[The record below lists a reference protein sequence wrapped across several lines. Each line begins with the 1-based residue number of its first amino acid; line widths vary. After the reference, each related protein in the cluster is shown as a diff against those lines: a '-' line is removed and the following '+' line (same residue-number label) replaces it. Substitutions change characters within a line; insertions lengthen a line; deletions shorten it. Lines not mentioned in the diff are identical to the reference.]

1 MSEIF
6 LPFFKNSK
14 NWSNC
19 CEDRQKTLLQ
29 NIEKCSEVLTES
41 GKHLPIMQI
50 LKMPPEIMTVEQRM
64 CTSPTKV
71 YDMENKEQIL
81 SEWIANIET
90 IVYSS
95 DKRQADMF
103 TLLYCYKISEAIN
116 ESRDK
121 VKYLEFIKSHLL
133 ELQNTCCPEF
143 VMYTVIPN
151 IIAAIKK
158 QNSLTRHFA
167 RSGFLTLLL
176 QKVQVNKTVTESLY
190 KQLNTCIQMT
200 NSFRD
205 SIIMLQTSIFVH
217 QGNSLAARSASHI
230 SLQPYPNLKLQRAST
245 TNINDFC
252 RTMKGISFYD
262 EEAIFSNLHPL
273 IHQMKKVI
281 YIIETFSQF
290 SLLTK
295 LSVSLPLFKS
305 EDLET
310 EKKANI
316 EMLNE
321 DRSAVFQ
328 PMHDIKDCSL
338 PAVKEEDAHEEKENE
353 EKLEEI
359 CDIKKRNNLVHHK
372 KEYNSNDYILK
383 TYFADE
389 ENCSIL
395 LNVFGNT
402 MRNLTKIV
410 QKITTVDVLH
420 TNLDDSGELNN
431 LYCEFQSII
440 TESELLIRS
449 YLDAIF
455 RKDLSV
461 EQSLDILDRFSS
473 VSKRT
478 ALVPKIERC
487 YVKVFNHY
495 ASDLL
500 EQCDIFQQNKENPPM
515 PRNSPKV
522 AGTIQWCKFTLKKI
536 KYPMEILMDICVV
549 QQLPHFSNFVKI
561 YNETI
566 TTIQDFERKT
576 IGSWMKNLVNVVD
589 GLSAALLTYHL
600 ESKELHINID
610 PRLLIAIEETKSMV
624 KMGVPIPKN
633 AKAILLQEDKL
644 KNYKMHLELCIHE
657 FDETKGI
664 LPKIWQQL
672 FKEHYCQ
679 MSREFQ
685 PGLSSLSWNSLN
697 IDAFLCTIRSAGY
710 KLRDMTHGV
719 HKIIYNQIDEVIEQ
733 IEDMSLFSMD
743 ECTLKHQ
750 HYEDIQKTMTM
761 SIEFQIDSLNNHI
774 HTMQNAIQ
782 DILDIVT
789 ATRISPKYGSKGT
802 AEDKVDAEI
811 NEILEKDKNH
821 LSKKIIAYYR
831 EKLYHAVE
839 KIILR
844 SLVFLL
850 KFVSS
855 IEESDS
861 PKFHSSPIETA
872 NLLADNSTGKSYLR
886 YETYLLINSVLVYNI
901 PDFALNPPAAVIS
914 NIIRNIALK
923 IKDISKGIP
932 LIDIFDDYFHD
943 NIVKNERINDV
954 FKAIEKSLSANENI
968 ARTYV
973 QSFNR
978 YDFLWTRNRYES
990 FDEFL
995 TINPNKTEIQ
1005 NKIEEF
1011 IVMEKELARIP
1022 QIMKIGLLSVKSD
1035 PVKQSLQ
1042 ALLLS
1047 WKTVFAS
1054 VLHTDAYNML
1064 KAACIYRRQVFEVLS
1079 VPIKTLEQ
1087 LNNIL
1092 YVLQQIRDMQNK
1104 IDQIY
1109 LPIEL
1114 AYHKLL
1120 KYCVPLPR
1128 SEIKEVED
1136 LRNNWNY
1143 LTELAEATEKYIF
1156 TDKRL
1161 TFEQEIHRENMF
1173 RNSFDGEGPN
1183 IPDSSPEETVER
1195 LDKFQE
1201 ECLNLKKE
1209 RETLETVSKTF
1220 GVLID
1225 TFTELDQ
1232 TEEDLKMV
1240 YSLYDLYIRFIQF
1253 DDQFQNTLWSDVDF
1267 RTAVKMVELFWDD
1280 YLLLSEKLQEYNTY
1294 HSLKTAITMYQETI
1308 PILKLLH
1315 SKTIRNRHWL
1325 QIMTVTENT
1334 FPLEVT
1340 VLRLSHLFNINL
1352 PRYKSTVVEIC
1363 HVSMKEMEL
1372 ETMMSKIEEEWTEQE
1387 LIFKN
1392 YKTLGPVT
1400 LDHIFIE
1407 RLLEQLED
1415 SQVTLANM
1423 LTSPYI
1429 SPMQED
1435 VNMWTE
1441 KLKEL
1446 GFILELWIDVQK
1458 LWIHLEAVFSN
1469 SSANK
1474 ELQQQNLIFAPV
1486 NTSWCKV
1493 MARYAEMKNFLQAC
1507 CGEMQLKS
1515 VLLHIQEDLES
1526 CSRSLGNYLEKK
1538 RMQFPRFFFLSNP
1551 VLLATLSCP
1560 QSLESILP
1568 ILGYVHEIETEVL
1581 EKRREILSESAASDI
1596 QFDQNTEI
1604 FTTVPVCHSVEWW
1617 LNELKHTIHDTIGK
1631 MSLNAIQEITQA
1643 TNLEEFIAKYP
1654 TQICQ
1659 LGVLYLWSRE
1669 VEKGIMEVKHE
1680 RKALFNTYKK
1690 FCTTYSKILTLFS
1703 RSFSK
1708 SSCDT
1713 KSTHIRIRYEKI
1725 VTQTLYLRDT
1735 LYTICRKKV
1744 KHCTDFDWRRYLKC
1758 YLVSDN
1764 DTELK
1769 LHFEILDHHL
1779 VYGNEFCGSNPSII
1793 MTPVTEKCFLSIFL
1807 ALQNLQPVYLVGTPD
1822 VGKKETIKSLA
1833 NVIAQFYYLL
1843 KCNPHFDASSI
1854 QRIIQGSSMEGCWL
1868 CLADGNKLSH
1878 KSLDVVMDQVAMI
1891 VDAVRV
1897 NNNVV
1902 EDIFRKLTYKVNPR
1916 TAFFMTATFSEES
1929 NWYSARNVKSVFRT
1943 VTLLKPDTYYILRG
1957 YFISAGFKF
1966 GNILAG
1972 KLLEIVSLAELQLI
1986 SSECQIP
1993 SFTLSSMIAT
2003 IRRAQQIRKTLEEKY
2018 GEKPNTVRPE
2028 TTPSTTSRQSQISL
2042 TIKESSENLT
2052 RDIDLSTLLQS
2063 IEETLYP
2070 ALDNNNNFKTW
2081 FLIDSQLNDDW
2092 LDQLSSVFNNK
2103 QIQLKN
2109 GDIVP
2114 MNGNVKTFI
2123 ETDSIDSASPMTIT
2137 KLGMIY
2143 FSGLVTW
2150 EVLTK
2155 SWIKAKKHKNP
2166 QINGSKNGYDIAEI
2180 LMQCYQ
2186 NSMDPVIQYFKTEM
2200 KHSIHFNEVGM
2211 ITTSLQIL
2219 TVLLSNCHTV
2229 SSDTHIKKLFV
2240 FSLLWSFGGHLSS
2253 NDRLHFNEF
2262 LQKIRTNLIPEDEND
2277 VYLFDYFV
2285 DESGEWENWNIKSL
2299 EESPVI
2305 QDNFSREFVYT
2316 QRTIPIKYF
2325 INNFILHG
2333 FPSLLT
2339 GPKGSGK
2346 TSLINALMSS
2356 LDSEEYVLKRFVS
2369 SGSSTTVQLFDFFN
2383 SSIIHRQGFIHGAKD
2398 KKKLAVFIEDIN
2410 IPKKDQF
2417 GIQRCNE
2424 FLRQLLD
2431 GKIIYDPSS
2440 PFEMKFI
2447 EDLCLIA
2454 EMTHPEP
2461 RLEQLNQRLLR
2472 QFAIFN
2478 LPEPEENDLSIIL
2491 GKKLET
2497 AVNGENLPN
2506 IDTKLFNNLVEASYQ
2521 LLSGLQSTLKLSSL
2535 PGSTHYMFTI
2545 QSLEHCFKGLTK
2557 LPLKERTNENFIIL
2571 LLIHDIQ
2578 NVLLDSVCRN
2588 EDHNFFK
2595 QLLRTVVNDKWPDI
2609 VITTKNIGYFITVPS
2624 RNRPSSHSPLLGKP
2638 INNVLYQT
2646 EGLYSLEATIQRH
2659 IDIYNS
2665 DHPKRPLQIIPSEHV
2680 ISQITKVHRVLTCSD
2695 RSHLLSVSSVVSDIV
2710 DIYML
2715 TCEMTNTT
2723 TIQMDWFTGND
2734 LFEVLKTAVKQA
2746 GSLNTPV
2753 AFILK
2758 ESNLLDPLHLDC
2770 INNFLVIED
2779 YTTLYSTEE
2788 LSTLLQSLELQLKKD
2803 HLERAIKPVTY
2814 FCNNVKRNLHILI
2827 HLTPSNPLL
2836 SNIYREY
2843 PGILKSCQI
2852 NWLLEWSEETLVSM
2866 TPRYLNESGMFHENN
2881 LRNRII
2887 KCLTNIH
2894 KFMFKEYNKAP
2905 WTGNLASHTE
2915 IVQVESSDCKTD
2927 PVKVF
2932 NETVDNLPYTQRLL
2946 LDHIGLQQE
2955 VSSSSTN
2962 QANFISTKTY
2972 EQLLHCF
2979 QYLINLKNN
2988 EQKEKMAKINK
2999 TITKLKDTRERLQNV
3014 TKVVKFKTAEYNTAK
3029 IKSEEYLEEI
3039 IHKATQVESLKTQIG
3054 QNLAIKAILDNH
3066 QFTNFLD
3073 QADTK
3078 ELLTNDDYDSY
3089 DEEFHRLMAENLEK
3103 KENHIE
3109 EDLAKAKK
3117 QIPYKEKCVELSKEK
3132 IYFWK
3137 SKIDRNCI
3145 ESIRGFANPPN
3156 LVVHVINIVLIM
3168 TGKLNPLTYFNISM
3182 EDQEIQLISSEHYK
3196 NKFQISWKAV
3206 QHILSESKKFIDLLH
3221 NFSFEQGLKP
3231 SVIQAIS
3238 SYLSPQEIQINLQS
3252 IQTAVQSDTSVQHV
3266 CKVLPGNGITV
3277 AEAKHASKDVAIL
3290 LQYVL
3295 SLVVYST
3302 FCKELQELNETIKE
3316 LEEQIFRN
3324 SKQNSTP
3331 DNEIEITSGLDND
3344 MEVDFNK
3351 DAIPVLE
3358 KEIESLQR
3366 PYREAVE
3373 LKHSLEK
3380 ELQNKN
3386 DEIKATRLLLES
3398 LKSKE
3403 SEWCSVAEKESSD
3416 TLIYNCIMASS
3427 FLSYCSPFNIQ
3438 TREKICNQFKKICS
3452 EHGFLQNCHQVFED
3466 LSLHEFLF
3474 PPLLRVELEISSSLP
3489 TSKVFLENCCFFVDD
3504 KMWTTWPILCDPNC
3518 WALECQQI
3526 FLKSDFV
3533 TVPFN
3538 ALESQ
3543 LEMCLN
3549 EGLILFVTNCD
3560 SQKLHTNRLLL
3571 SVIFAYRRFIQATHT
3586 FKIWTGD
3593 LEVECNPSFRLY
3605 LHTSSDA
3612 SLISDTLS
3620 PYLTIITFSQS
3631 YECLYKD
3638 LFLRCINREKSQ
3650 LKDERNHFLQE
3661 KWDKTKES
3669 LETEDKLLM
3678 GLCQEVDLLKS
3689 KQTVKE
3695 LTELVNQ
3702 HSEIKER
3709 LLTVLEEEENV
3720 LREATE
3726 HLSILASQG
3735 AICYY
3740 TMQHMKQL
3748 HPLYRC
3754 PYSSF
3759 LKLFHSVINELDCT
3773 NSHEVA
3779 DQLTY
3784 LANQNMIQT
3793 LRYQDRIVFTLFLA
3807 FEIDSLKGYT
3817 LTGEREFVIDPLTT
3831 SATNPSLENIAALK
3845 NPFEWMPDEVFHNL
3859 QNLAMRFSWFT
3870 EIFVNLTKEGK
3881 DSSLK
3886 LLFDSQYPEQY
3897 NSLPTKLNVLTPL
3910 QILCFWRALRPK
3922 EFLLEAT
3929 SYISSVL
3936 GSKFVA
3942 NFLPNIP
3949 LVVTM
3954 TNPTYPILV
3963 FTNTQSGE
3971 ADVFFSNFF
3980 KGQKYEMISLHV
3992 STCSSSA
3999 ETALRKYIW
4008 QKMSQDVWIILKNAH
4023 NWPSLLL
4030 KVSSWLLEKTVPNP
4044 MFRCCLSVDV
4054 DFKDL
4059 PTQLLDGCFKI
4070 FIDSP
4075 MHAKDHL
4082 QWSST
4087 QLNPDILNM
4096 NSSTH
4101 WPLLLYNICMLYM
4114 TFHLRTNMIHG
4125 WVNADDVENIN
4136 STDLQEAIKF
4146 AGFDLRRFSKL
4157 AIPNDTQMPCPI
4169 SLSAIRYVFSEI
4181 IFGRY
4186 LQHTRDQIC
4195 LKGMVE
4201 YLVSA
4206 NSLKKNF
4213 EYSKLKYS
4221 GLTALYNSPRNLA
4234 NLQQE
4239 LGKIPNQF
4247 LASPQMCHLH
4257 KYQEMEQLQYH
4268 R

>member
-1 MSEIF
+1 MDERHWWVAAKIQQTFKVGKTFQPEVFESYLSQEKILDQLDKFFEVDSPKYLFVYRNRKATENSDITSSLVLSTETLSSLAESIAEKDLIFLYFLRKNTDNVIAESSICKEILCGEIKGNPLKIFSLKMSEIF

-50 LKMPPEIMTVEQRM
+50 LKVPPEIMTVEQRM

-81 SEWIANIET
+81 AEWIANIET

-95 DKRQADMF
+95 DKR
-103 TLLYCYKISEAIN
+103 TLENNLGLLSELKKWKRKYEILENITEQLKSKECKSVISCLVAGRSKMLRKWKFVDSGISEAIN

-143 VMYTVIPN
+143 VMHTVIPN

-158 QNSLTRHFA
+158 QDSLTRHFA

-176 QKVQVNKTVTESLY
+176 QKIANQLAIIIKKFIKLCTTSPDGEDIFGKQILQSCSLQLQKKNIGSKDKVQVNKTVTESLY

-205 SIIMLQTSIFVH
+205 SIMLQSSIFVH
-217 QGNSLAARSASHI
+217 QGTSLAARSASHI

-245 TNINDFC
+245 TNINDFY

-262 EEAIFSNLHPL
+262 EEAIFSNLDPL

-316 EMLNE
+316 EMMNE

-328 PMHDIKDCSL
+328 PMHDIIEHSL
-338 PAVKEEDAHEEKENE
+338 PAVKEEDTHEEKENE
-353 EKLEEI
+353 EKMKEI
-359 CDIKKRNNLVHHK
+359 CEITKRNNFLHHK

-410 QKITTVDVLH
+410 QKITTADVLH
-420 TNLDDSGELNN
+420 TDLDDSGELNN
-431 LYCEFQSII
+431 LYCGFQSII
-440 TESELLIRS
+440 TESELLIGS
-449 YLDAIF
+449 YLDAVF

-561 YNETI
+561 YNEII

-576 IGSWMKNLVNVVD
+576 IGSWIKNLVNVVD

-624 KMGVPIPKN
+624 KMGLPIPKN
-633 AKAILLQEDKL
+633 AKAILLQEDKF

-719 HKIIYNQIDEVIEQ
+719 QKIICNQIDEVIEQ
-733 IEDMSLFSMD
+733 IEDISLFSMD

-750 HYEDIQKTMTM
+750 HYEDVQKTMSM
-761 SIEFQIDSLNNHI
+761 SIEFQTESLNNHI

-802 AEDKVDAEI
+802 AEDKVNAEI
-811 NEILEKDKNH
+811 NELLEKDKNH

-839 KIILR
+839 KVILR

-855 IEESDS
+855 IEENDS
-861 PKFHSSPIETA
+861 PRFHSSPIETA
-872 NLLADNSTGKSYLR
+872 NLLAENSDLR
-886 YETYLLINSVLVYNI
+886 YGTYLLINSVLVYNI

-923 IKDISKGIP
+923 IRDISKGIP
-932 LIDIFDDYFHD
+932 LIDIFDNYFHD
-943 NIVKNERINDV
+943 NIMKNERINDV
-954 FKAIEKSLSANENI
+954 FKAIEKSLSANENLE
-968 ARTYV
+968 RTYV

-995 TINPNKTEIQ
+995 TTNPNKTEIQ

-1054 VLHTDAYNML
+1054 VLHTDAYSML
-1064 KAACIYRRQVFEVLS
+1064 KLACIYRRQVFEVLS

-1114 AYHKLL
+1114 TYHKLL
-1120 KYCVPLPR
+1120 KYSVPLPR

-1143 LTELAEATEKYIF
+1143 LIELAEATEKYIF

-1161 TFEQEIHRENMF
+1161 TFEQEIQRENMAFVVKVMQF

-1209 RETLETVSKTF
+1209 REILETVSKTF
-1220 GVLID
+1220 GVSID
-1225 TFTELDQ
+1225 TFIELDQ

-1294 HSLKTAITMYQETI
+1294 HSLKPAITMYQETI

-1325 QIMTVTENT
+1325 QVMAVTENT

-1387 LIFKN
+1387 LIFQN

-1458 LWIHLEAVFSN
+1458 LWTHLEAVFSN
-1469 SSANK
+1469 SSTNK
-1474 ELQQQNLIFAPV
+1474 ELQQQNLIFAPI
-1486 NTSWCKV
+1486 NTNWCKV
-1493 MARYAEMKNFLQAC
+1493 MAKYAEIKNVLQAC

-1551 VLLATLSCP
+1551 VLLASLSCP

-1568 ILGYVHEIETEVL
+1568 ILGSLFGYVHEIETEVL

-1596 QFDQNTEI
+1596 QFDQNIEI
-1604 FTTVPVCHSVEWW
+1604 FTTPELSQEIKLRETAEIQMIAVKSFDGEKLLLNKKVPVCHSVEWW

-1631 MSLNAIQEITQA
+1631 MSLNAIQEITQT

-1659 LGVLYLWSRE
+1659 LAVLYLWSRE

-1708 SSCDT
+1708 NSCDA
-1713 KSTHIRIRYEKI
+1713 KSTYIRIRNEKI

-1735 LYTICRKKV
+1735 LNTICRKRV

-1769 LHFEILDHHL
+1769 LHFEILDHRL

-1822 VGKKETIKSLA
+1822 AGKKETIKSLA

-1916 TAFFMTATFSEES
+1916 TAFFMTAAFSEES
-1929 NWYSARNVKSVFRT
+1929 NWYFARNIKSVFRT

-1957 YFISAGFKF
+1957 YFISAGFKS

-2028 TTPSTTSRQSQISL
+2028 SQVSTPTSKATPSTTSRQSQISL
-2042 TIKESSENLT
+2042 TIKESSENPT

-2063 IEETLYP
+2063 IEETLHP
-2070 ALDNNNNFKTW
+2070 ALDNNVLIKFQDLVSACIYGTSCIPNKSSLKSLDLENVISEKVNQKNLTVNEEWFAKCLQLNNLSNNFDGVLMVGPPGSGKTTCLQTLVEAFNEIQQIKSISKNTIKTSHSNNYKLTRINPMSFESLEPIFGWMDLNSQFIDGFFMSSFKKASKNNFKTW
-2081 FLIDSQLNDDW
+2081 FLIDSQLNDDL

-2114 MNGNVKTFI
+2114 INGNVKTFI
-2123 ETDSIDSASPMTIT
+2123 ETDSIGSASPMTIT

-2143 FSGLVTW
+2143 FGGLVTW
-2150 EVLTK
+2150 EALTK

-2186 NSMDPVIQYFKTEM
+2186 TSMDPVIQYFKTEM
-2200 KHSIHFNEVGM
+2200 EHSVHFNEVGM

-2240 FSLLWSFGGHLSS
+2240 FSILWSFGGHLSS
-2253 NDRLHFNEF
+2253 NDKLHFNEF
-2262 LQKIRTNLIPEDEND
+2262 LQKVRTNLIPEDEND

-2325 INNFILHG
+2325 MNNFILHG

-2346 TSLINALMSS
+2346 TSLINALMST
-2356 LDSEEYVLKRFVS
+2356 LGSEEYVLKRFVS
-2369 SGSSTTVQLFDFFN
+2369 SGSTKTVQLFDFFN
-2383 SSIIHRQGFIHGAKD
+2383 KSIIHRQGFIHGAKD

-2431 GKIIYDPSS
+2431 GKVICDSSS

-2472 QFAIFN
+2472 HFAIFN

-2545 QSLEHCFKGLTK
+2545 QSLEHCFKGLAK
-2557 LPLKERTNENFIIL
+2557 LPLKERTNENFIIF

-2595 QLLRTVVNDKWPDI
+2595 QLLKTVVNDKWPDI
-2609 VITTKNIGYFITVPS
+2609 VITTKNIGYFITIPS
-2624 RNRPSSHSPLLGKP
+2624 RNRPSSHSPLLSKP

-2646 EGLYSLEATIQRH
+2646 ESLYSLEATIQRH
-2659 IDIYNS
+2659 IGIYNS

-2695 RSHLLSVSSVVSDIV
+2695 RSHLLSISSVVSDIV

-2715 TCEMTNTT
+2715 TCEMTNIT

-2827 HLTPSNPLL
+2827 HVTPSNPLL

-2866 TPRYLNESGMFHENN
+2866 TTRYLNESGMFQENN

-2915 IVQVESSDCKTD
+2915 IVQVESSDCNTD

-2932 NETVDNLPYTQRLL
+2932 NETVCNLPYTQRLL

-2955 VSSSSTN
+2955 ASSSSTN

-2988 EQKEKMAKINK
+2988 ERKEKMAKINK

-3014 TKVVKFKTAEYNTAK
+3014 TKDVKFKTAEYNTAK
-3029 IKSEEYLEEI
+3029 LKSEEYLEVI

-3073 QADTK
+3073 QADNK

-3103 KENHIE
+3103 KENQIE

-3168 TGKLNPLTYFNISM
+3168 TGKLNPLTYFNISV
-3182 EDQEIQLISSEHYK
+3182 EDQEIRLISSGHYK

-3206 QHILSESKKFIDLLH
+3206 QHILSESKKFINLIH

-3331 DNEIEITSGLDND
+3331 DNEIEVTSGLDND

-3351 DAIPVLE
+3351 EAILVLE

-3403 SEWCSVAEKESSD
+3403 SEWCSVVEKESSD

-3438 TREKICNQFKKICS
+3438 TREKICNQLKKICS
-3452 EHGFLQNCHQVFED
+3452 EHGFSQNCHQVFED
-3466 LSLHEFLF
+3466 LSPHEFLF
-3474 PPLLRVELEISSSLP
+3474 PPLLRVELELSSSLP

-3538 ALESQ
+3538 ALDSQ

-3560 SQKLHTNRLLL
+3560 SQKLHTNPLLL

-3638 LFLRCINREKSQ
+3638 LFLRCINQEKSQ

-3661 KWDKTKES
+3661 KWDKTKEF

-3678 GLCQEVDLLKS
+3678 GLCQEVDLLRS

-3709 LLTVLEEEENV
+3709 LLTVLEEEENI

-3726 HLSILASQG
+3726 HFSILASQG
-3735 AICYY
+3735 AICYH

-3748 HPLYRC
+3748 CPLYRC

-3759 LKLFHSVINELDCT
+3759 LKLFNSVINELDCT
-3773 NSHEVA
+3773 NSREVA

-3784 LANQNMIQT
+3784 LANRNMIQT

-3807 FEIDSLKGYT
+3807 FE
-3817 LTGEREFVIDPLTT
+3817 GER
-3831 SATNPSLENIAALK
+3831 
-3845 NPFEWMPDEVFHNL
+3845 
-3859 QNLAMRFSWFT
+3859 
-3870 EIFVNLTKEGK
+3870 
-3881 DSSLK
+3881 
-3886 LLFDSQYPEQY
+3886 
-3897 NSLPTKLNVLTPL
+3897 
-3910 QILCFWRALRPK
+3910 
-3922 EFLLEAT
+3922 
-3929 SYISSVL
+3929 
-3936 GSKFVA
+3936 
-3942 NFLPNIP
+3942 
-3949 LVVTM
+3949 
-3954 TNPTYPILV
+3954 
-3963 FTNTQSGE
+3963 
-3971 ADVFFSNFF
+3971 
-3980 KGQKYEMISLHV
+3980 
-3992 STCSSSA
+3992 
-3999 ETALRKYIW
+3999 
-4008 QKMSQDVWIILKNAH
+4008 
-4023 NWPSLLL
+4023 
-4030 KVSSWLLEKTVPNP
+4030 
-4044 MFRCCLSVDV
+4044 
-4054 DFKDL
+4054 
-4059 PTQLLDGCFKI
+4059 CFK
-4070 FIDSP
+4070 
-4075 MHAKDHL
+4075 
-4082 QWSST
+4082 
-4087 QLNPDILNM
+4087 
-4096 NSSTH
+4096 
-4101 WPLLLYNICMLYM
+4101 
-4114 TFHLRTNMIHG
+4114 
-4125 WVNADDVENIN
+4125 
-4136 STDLQEAIKF
+4136 
-4146 AGFDLRRFSKL
+4146 
-4157 AIPNDTQMPCPI
+4157 
-4169 SLSAIRYVFSEI
+4169 
-4181 IFGRY
+4181 
-4186 LQHTRDQIC
+4186 
-4195 LKGMVE
+4195 
-4201 YLVSA
+4201 
-4206 NSLKKNF
+4206 
-4213 EYSKLKYS
+4213 
-4221 GLTALYNSPRNLA
+4221 
-4234 NLQQE
+4234 
-4239 LGKIPNQF
+4239 
-4247 LASPQMCHLH
+4247 
-4257 KYQEMEQLQYH
+4257 
-4268 R
+4268 